1 MIFNIFKI
9 ATLLLVG
16 LCWVDG
22 RPLLEDPV
30 KQKIDLF
37 VQEANFKDLCL
48 MEQELENIKGTLSE
62 DGQNAI
68 DEHVQ
73 YIAKQAGNDY
83 VCTKHDVETSVVTT
97 TTIPPT
103 TTDFDEFENPGI
115 EIEMATTE
123 ETTLGEIVEYDD
135 TSSKDFDGGIN
146 DDSGSM
152 SNKKIKY
159 IVILT
164 LIAIGLIT
172 LITLFGYGIYVCVTK
187 K

>member
-9 ATLLLVG
+9 STLLLVG

-62 DGQNAI
+62 EGQNAI

-83 VCTKHDVETSVVTT
+83 ICLKHDVETSVVTPAT
-97 TTIPPT
+97 IAPTTI
-103 TTDFDEFENPGI
+103 DFDEFEEPGI

-123 ETTLGEIVEYDD
+123 ETTLGEIVDYDD
-135 TSSKDFDGGIN
+135 ISSNDFHGGIN
-146 DDSGSM
+146 NDSGSI
-152 SNKKIKY
+152 SNKKTKY
-159 IVILT
+159 IVLFT
-164 LIAIGLIT
+164 LIAVGIV
-172 LITLFGYGIYVCVTK
+172 TLFTLFVYGIYVCFTK

>member
-9 ATLLLVG
+9 ATLFLVG

-48 MEQELENIKGTLSE
+48 MEQELENIKANLSE
-62 DGQNAI
+62 EGQNAI

-83 VCTKHDVETSVVTT
+83 VCMKHDVETSVITP

-103 TTDFDEFENPGI
+103 TMEFDEFEEPGI

-123 ETTLGEIVEYDD
+123 ANLGEIVEYDD
-135 TSSKDFDGGIN
+135 TSSKDFHGGIN
-146 DDSGSM
+146 DDSGSF
-152 SNKKIKY
+152 SKKKINY

-164 LIAIGLIT
+164 LIGIGLIT
-172 LITLFGYGIYVCVTK
+172 LITLFGYGIYVCITRK
-187 K
+187 